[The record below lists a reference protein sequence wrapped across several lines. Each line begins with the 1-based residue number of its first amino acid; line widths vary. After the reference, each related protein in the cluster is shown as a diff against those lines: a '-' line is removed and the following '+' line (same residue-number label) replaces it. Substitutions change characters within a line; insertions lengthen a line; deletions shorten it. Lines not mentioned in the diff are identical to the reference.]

1 MKRIIGALAMASL
14 LAVGLTACDP
24 PMPPDVAAQIAE
36 QTFTCE
42 PGNSNVAFPEL
53 MADISQGFADSL
65 ASDCVD
71 PLPAM
76 TMTVVPAGTPAD
88 IEIGDY
94 PATCQAL
101 ATVPF
106 ATEAADLSVYFA
118 DGYLVNLSA
127 KTAAKI
133 LNGEIT
139 NWSDKTIAGENPDT
153 VLPDEPIVVRQS
165 ADTNAFHALKAWF
178 DHLGAKITAPLT
190 LTKGQQTFE
199 PLAEGEIAILPHSVG
214 LFNAV
219 TPVNFIVGHDDNGQV
234 LATPDNMGIG
244 SAATQWV
251 PNQDGDNVTVNI
263 DFNKEPL
270 VMSGFDVASTPY
282 GAIYPV
288 NLTVCGADN
297 LTNRANALF
306 LLRLDSQ
313 GSLGASSYNQLS
325 EYVRD
330 VALVAVRR
338 GLQIPTPTP

>member
-1 MKRIIGALAMASL
+1 MKRIIGAIALASM

-42 PGNSNVAFPEL
+42 PGNSNVAFPSL
-53 MADISQGFADSL
+53 MSDISQGFADSL

-71 PLPAM
+71 PLPSMSM
-76 TMTVVPAGTPAD
+76 TIVAAGTPAD

-94 PATCQAL
+94 PATCKPV

-139 NWSDKTIAGENPDT
+139 NWSDKVIADENPDT
-153 VLPDEPIVVRQS
+153 QLPDEPIVVRTT
-165 ADTNAFHALKAWF
+165 ADQNAYNALKAWF
-178 DHLGAKITAPLT
+178 DHLGASVSAKFT
-190 LTKGQQTFE
+190 LSTGDQTFE

-214 LFNAV
+214 LSNAV

-251 PNQDGDNVTVNI
+251 PKQNGDNVTVTI
-263 DFNKEPL
+263 DYNQAPL

-288 NLTVCGADN
+288 NLTVCGEDN

-313 GSLGASSYNQLS
+313 GSLGASSFNQLS

-338 GLQIPTPTP
+338 GLPIPTQKP

>member
-1 MKRIIGALAMASL
+1 MKRTISALA
-14 LAVGLTACDP
+14 LATMLALGLTACDP

-36 QTFTCE
+36 QTFTCI
-42 PGNSNVAFPEL
+42 PGDSKVAFPSL

-65 ASDCVD
+65 SADCVD
-71 PLPAM
+71 PLPSMSM
-76 TMTVVPAGTPAD
+76 TIVPAGTPAD
-88 IEIGDY
+88 IEISAY
-94 PATCQAL
+94 PATCTPL

-118 DGYLVNLSA
+118 DGYLVNLTA
-127 KTAAKI
+127 QTAAKI

-139 NWSDKTIAGENPDT
+139 NWSDAPIAKDNPDT
-153 VLPDEPIVVRQS
+153 QLPDEPIVVRQN
-165 ADTNAFHALKAWF
+165 ADKNAFNALSAWF
-178 DHLGAKITAPLT
+178 DHLGAKISASITLTTGDQEFQPLT
-190 LTKGQQTFE
+190 
-199 PLAEGEIAILPHSVG
+199 EGEIAILPHSVG

-219 TPVNFIVGHDDNGQV
+219 TPVNFIVGHDDNGQI

-251 PNQDGDNVTVNI
+251 PKQNGDNVTVTI
-263 DFNKEPL
+263 DYNQAPL

-288 NLTVCGADN
+288 NLTVCGAEN

-313 GSLGASSYNQLS
+313 GSLGASSFNQLS

-330 VALVAVRR
+330 VALVAVRK
-338 GLQIPTPTP
+338 GLPVPTPTP